1 MCFWRAKRI
10 PLEYSHEGD
19 RFVISWNGYE
29 LFSCPFEFFAFEL
42 EAINKYSFTVNSNYG
57 DTPVKFKYRVTTN
70 GILIDEYQE
79 LIEGEWI
86 HSSSKLRKRF
96 NSQQKHTL

>member
-1 MCFWRAKRI
+1 MYIFKAKRT
-10 PLEYSHEGD
+10 PLEYEYKGD
-19 RFVISWNGYE
+19 RFCISWKGNL
-29 LFSCPFEFFAFEL
+29 LFSCPFERFAFEL
-42 EAINKYSFTVNSNYG
+42 EAMNKYSFTVKSNYG

-79 LIEGEWI
+79 IVEGEWI

-96 NSQQKHTL
+96 M